1 VVNVPVL
8 TVLRQD
14 PIVWRT
20 ENARPVLPMPTVEL
34 WMEVKPLDK
43 PLVRPEF
50 VPIRSLVVPTP
61 TVLPTPTVTRMA
73 DVLLVPLEPVAESTM
88 VLQELIPM
96 VYLDNPFA
104 ILVFVKIVL

>member
-1 VVNVPVL
+1 
-8 TVLRQD
+8 
-14 PIVWRT
+14 
-20 ENARPVLPMPTVEL
+20 MPTVEL
-34 WMEVKPLDK
+34 WMEVKPLHK
-43 PLVRPEF
+43 PLVRAEF
-50 VPIRSLVVPTP
+50 VSIHSLVVPTP